1 MCYKIILCIVS
12 HWFKSSSYLTIKYDV
27 LNLRIFSLIITES
40 LPPQLR
46 RLDQLTSLVIVSTL
60 ILLSYH
66 LLQNI
71 ANNPME
77 HFVFKYDILMCV
89 ILVMLTLY
97 LFRIIDKLTNLTTL
111 NLSNCGV
118 SPLYS

>member
-1 MCYKIILCIVS
+1 MFYKIILCIVS
-12 HWFKSSSYLTIKYDV
+12 HCFKSSNYLIIRYVV

-60 ILLSYH
+60 ILLLYS

-77 HFVFKYDILMCV
+77 HFVFKYNILMCV
-89 ILVMLTLY
+89 TLVMLTLY

-118 SPLYS
+118 SSLYS

>member
-1 MCYKIILCIVS
+1 MS
-12 HWFKSSSYLTIKYDV
+12 HCFKSSNYLIIRYVV

-60 ILLSYH
+60 ILLLYS

-77 HFVFKYDILMCV
+77 HFVFKYNILMCV

-118 SPLYS
+118 SSLYS